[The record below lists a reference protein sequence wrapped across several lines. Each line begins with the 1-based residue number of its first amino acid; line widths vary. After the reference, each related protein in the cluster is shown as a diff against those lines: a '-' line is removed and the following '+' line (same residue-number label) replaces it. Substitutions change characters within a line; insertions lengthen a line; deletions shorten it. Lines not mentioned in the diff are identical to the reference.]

1 MGVDALG
8 QGQGGAAGVPGIG
21 EGRRVWTWGGVGEGR
36 RCRHPLGVG
45 ITEDR
50 DTELYLGL
58 SGYCA
63 AAPSPPEALLPVGHL
78 AITSFPEQAEG
89 GRGWDRCQRERASG
103 LGGTSPAG
111 PPGRRS
117 PRSCG
122 QTGLRARL
130 SQGSVQCVRFLWQRP
145 APGQQL
151 PWTKVAVAGGAH
163 WNYSCYF

>member
-1 MGVDALG
+1 MEGSQPRLSEASSWRDRGRPAGVDM
-8 QGQGGAAGVPGIG
+8 
-21 EGRRVWTWGGVGEGR
+21 GGVGEGR

-117 PRSCG
+117 PG
-122 QTGLRARL
+122 VLRADRPARPPL
-130 SQGSVQCVRFLWQRP
+130 PGQRP
-145 APGQQL
+145 VRAVSMATPCAWPAAPVD
-151 PWTKVAVAGGAH
+151 KGGCG
-163 WNYSCYF
+163 WWGSLEL